1 MAKIQYPITNLTGGE
16 VTPRLDGRPDVT
28 KQRAGLKVCENFQ
41 VVPHGGIRK
50 RSGTQFVCELS
61 GTDHVLQPFAFST
74 SDSYMLI
81 FGPNTIWIAKDRGL
95 VTETADT
102 ITGITKANPGVVT
115 AAAHGFTNGD
125 LVLLSGI
132 GGMHEL
138 NNRIVT
144 VASATANT
152 FATGIDTSGY
162 TTFTSGGSAAKLI
175 QVTTTYAADELQELR
190 FAQYND
196 VMYITHQS
204 HPLRKLSRVS
214 NTSWTLETVEI
225 TTGPFR
231 TINGDDEKVMDV
243 AARAATVTGAT
254 QANPCVVTVS
264 GTNFFEVGDTVAF
277 DAVGGMIE
285 LNGNAYDVTAVAGQ
299 TITISVNA
307 TGFTAYTS
315 GGSVAN
321 SLTLWETLEVGSKVV
336 LTADWGPFVSGHV
349 GSLWRLSEGG
359 GGTGVAGAPLGDA
372 TVQSA
377 DGFVYTSGGNVY
389 GQSDS
394 SPASVYWNRINR
406 VPDHE
411 TGAVRVTGAPV
422 SSDPHSF
429 TANFLHPTYCIVQIT
444 SVVSTTEAYA
454 TIVRYQMPASIMEV
468 GTSFWEEGAWS
479 EYRGYPRCCA
489 FFEQRLFVA
498 GSTAEPTVV
507 WGSRSSAFENF
518 EDGAEDD
525 DAIIYRAAS
534 GYADV
539 IRWLSGGRALVAGT
553 SQGEYAI
560 AASNQNEALTPSN
573 LRMLLQT
580 TYGTSDCPPVR
591 INDAVIYPQRNGVPS
606 NPSRKLREFTYDFS
620 GDKFNAVD
628 ITVFAEHITGQGIVR
643 LAHTNQ
649 PESMIWS
656 VREDGQL
663 PVCTYEPTQEVIAW
677 QRHVLGGTDAEVVAV
692 AVCSG
697 AGGDEVWTVVDRTIS
712 GATRRYLEVFHPP
725 FEPHIHAKEDAKIL
739 DAMLTYE
746 GASTATITG
755 LWHLRGEAVKV
766 LNNGSVEEQ
775 TVANNGTLTLTSAT
789 TKAHIGLPYTAIAET
804 HDIEAG
810 AQAGTAQSRTK
821 RISEVWLRVL
831 GSLGGTC
838 GPTSDKQDDLLYRN
852 VDTPLG
858 SSPPI
863 YSGLVRVEFR
873 GAYDTEA
880 RVRIEHDEPVPF
892 FVTSQVVELSTQ
904 G

>member
-1 MAKIQYPITNLTGGE
+1 MAKVQYPITNLTGGE

-61 GTDHVLQPFAFST
+61 GTDHVLQPFAYST

-231 TINGDDEKVMDV
+231 TINGDDAKVMDV
-243 AARAATVTGAT
+243 AARAASITAITK
-254 QANPCVVTVS
+254 ANPCVVTIS
-264 GTNFFEVGDTVAF
+264 GTNFFEVGDTVSFAS
-277 DAVGGMIE
+277 VGGMIE
-285 LNGNAYDVTAVAGQ
+285 LNSNAYDVTAVAGQ
-299 TITISVNA
+299 TVTISVDSTA
-307 TGFTAYTS
+307 FTTYTS
-315 GGSVAN
+315 GGTIAN
-321 SLTLWETLEVGSKVV
+321 AATLWGTLEKGAKVV

-349 GSLWRLSEGG
+349 GSLWRLSESGG
-359 GGTGVAGAPLGDA
+359 GPAVSGPSLGDA
-372 TVQSA
+372 TAGTLANGQS
-377 DGFVYTSGGNVY
+377 YTSSGNVY
-389 GQSDS
+389 GISNVTGAYNWKS
-394 SPASVYWNRINR
+394 YNR

-411 TGAVRVTGAPV
+411 SGTVRVIGNV
-422 SSDPHSF
+422 SSRYFDS
-429 TANFLHPTYCIVQIT
+429 TFLHPGFCVVQIT
-444 SVVSTTEAYA
+444 AVNSSTSAYA
-454 TIVRYQMPASIMEV
+454 EVVRYQLPESILLT

-518 EDGAEDD
+518 EDGPEDD

-539 IRWLSGGRALVAGT
+539 IRWLSGGRVLVAGT

-628 ITVFAEHITGQGIVR
+628 ITVFAEHITEQGIVR

-656 VREDGQL
+656 VRADGQM

-677 QRHVLGGTDAEVVAV
+677 QRHVLGGTDAEVAAV

-697 AGGDEVWTVVDRTIS
+697 AGGDEVWAVVDRTIS

-725 FEPHIHAKEDAKIL
+725 FEPHIHAKEDAKML

-746 GASTATITG
+746 GWSTSTITG

-858 SSPPI
+858 SSPPL

-880 RVRIEHDEPVPF
+880 RVRIEHADPVPF
-892 FVTSQVVELSTQ
+892 FVTSQVVEISTQ